1 MIFISWIYETYIS
14 CFVQQT
20 PPVCVP
26 RYVYLPLYVFY
37 FVLYAC
43 LLQTGDFVQL
53 LMLFFYQ
60 HFAPDGS
67 MRNLVFTFFISKL

>member
-1 MIFISWIYETYIS
+1 MFFISWIYETYIS